1 VNFANTTWLS
11 TGKRL
16 AGALAVAIGLLVPL
30 NLSPASAMPSALHT
44 VTIDLQISGGFHYRG
59 TFSTSSNNSDA
70 ACFLRR
76 TGRTNLYTVNYNA
89 QVFRLVR
96 FNSNAFELLLPT
108 YSPGVRRYGGSAQ
121 EVDVAVG
128 QHYFH
133 GGLFGIRSYVDPSF
147 HIAVQVGNGGLSGT
161 FSAQHLLAQHGTTLK
176 SLVRDRYFVTLQGS
190 WSCST
195 LPRF

>member
-1 VNFANTTWLS
+1 VIFANATRFLI
-11 TGKRL
+11 GKRL
-16 AGALAVAIGLLVPL
+16 AGASALATGLLVPL
-30 NLSPASAMPSALHT
+30 NFSPVSAMPSVFHT
-44 VTIDLQISGGFHYRG
+44 VTIHLQIGGGFRYRG
-59 TFSTSSNNSDA
+59 TFSTSSNGSDA

-76 TGRTNLYTVNYNA
+76 TGRTNLYAVNYNA

-108 YSPGVRRYGGSAQ
+108 YTPGVRRYHGPAQ

-128 QHYFH
+128 PHYFH
-133 GGLFGIRSYVDPSF
+133 GGLYGIRSYVDPNF
-147 HIAVQVGNGGLSGT
+147 HIAVRVGNGGLSGT
-161 FSAQHLLAQHGTTLK
+161 FTASHLLAQHGTTLK

-195 LPRF
+195 LLRF

>member
-1 VNFANTTWLS
+1 MIFANTTWLS

-16 AGALAVAIGLLVPL
+16 AGTLAVAAGLFVPL
-30 NLSPASAMPSALHT
+30 HPSTASAMPSTFHT
-44 VTIDLQISGGFHYRG
+44 VTIHLQISGGFRYRG
-59 TFSTSSNNSDA
+59 TFSTSSNSSDA

-96 FNSNAFELLLPT
+96 FNNNAFELLLPAYT
-108 YSPGVRRYGGSAQ
+108 PGIRRYRGPAQ

-133 GGLFGIRSYVDPSF
+133 GGLFGIRSYVDPNF
-147 HIAVQVGNGGLSGT
+147 HIDVQVGKGGVSGT
-161 FSAQHLLAQHGTTLK
+161 FMASHLLAQHGTTLK

-195 LPRF
+195 LLRL

>member
-1 VNFANTTWLS
+1 MFANRTWFS

-16 AGALAVAIGLLVPL
+16 GRVFAIATGLLAPL
-30 NLSPASAMPSALHT
+30 NLSPASGMPSAFHT
-44 VTIDLQISGGFHYRG
+44 VTIHLQIGGGFHYRG
-59 TFSTSSNNSDA
+59 TFSTSSNSYDA

-76 TGRTNLYTVNYNA
+76 TGRTNLYEVNYNA

-96 FNSNAFELLLPT
+96 FNRNAFELLLPT
-108 YSPGVRRYGGSAQ
+108 YAPGVRRYRGSAQ

-133 GGLFGIRSYVDPSF
+133 GGLFGIRSYVDSSF
-147 HIAVQVGNGGLSGT
+147 HIDVRVGNGGLSGT
-161 FSAQHLLAQHGTTLK
+161 FTAQHLLAQHGSTLK

-195 LPRF
+195 LLRF